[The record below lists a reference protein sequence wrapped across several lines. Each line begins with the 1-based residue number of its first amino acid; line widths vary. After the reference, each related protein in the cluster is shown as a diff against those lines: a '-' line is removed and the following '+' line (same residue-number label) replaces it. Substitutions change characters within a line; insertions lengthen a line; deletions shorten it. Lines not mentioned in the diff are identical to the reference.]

1 MLWRAPNFVLSPLRL
16 SGVKKG
22 TFSTPESTPEY
33 ISIVDKICTYLYV
46 FQSKLSHLFKTNF
59 VVYFLK
65 YIDYPLTYRFE
76 PLLED
81 KYIKLSYLL
90 STYRKVSSS
99 KKNVYLGINRQSYK
113 SMFNFIK
120 SSFLLVI
127 SLERMFQAYFVTPME
142 DN

>member
-1 MLWRAPNFVLSPLRL
+1 MLWRTPNFVLSPLRL

-33 ISIVDKICTYLYV
+33 ISILDKICTYLYV
-46 FQSKLSHLFKTNF
+46 FQSKLSQLFKTNF
-59 VVYFLK
+59 VVYLLT

-90 STYRKVSSS
+90 STYRKVNSS
-99 KKNVYLGINRQSYK
+99 KKKRLFRNKQAIIQKHVQLYK
-113 SMFNFIK
+113 RLK

-127 SLERMFQAYFVTPME
+127 SL
-142 DN
+142 